1 MELEPVAIRSG
12 VCSPC
17 RFESYTLRL
26 WNIYIKRKTR
36 NLTRIPIFTMIEGVR
51 MCEFCKSGKRGIILN
66 DDGSIICLTADTVVA
81 IDRDTG
87 KKHKNQIAINYCP
100 ICGRKLVE

>member
-1 MELEPVAIRSG
+1 
-12 VCSPC
+12 
-17 RFESYTLRL
+17 
-26 WNIYIKRKTR
+26 
-36 NLTRIPIFTMIEGVR
+36 

-87 KKHKNQIAINYCP
+87 KNIKIK
-100 ICGRKLVE
+100 

>member
-1 MELEPVAIRSG
+1 M
-12 VCSPC
+12 
-17 RFESYTLRL
+17 
-26 WNIYIKRKTR
+26 
-36 NLTRIPIFTMIEGVR
+36 LTRFTAARNYQIIYGER
-51 MCEFCKSGKRGIILN
+51 SDMCEFCKSGKRDIILN
-66 DDGSIICLTADTVVA
+66 DNDSIICLTADTVVA

>member
-1 MELEPVAIRSG
+1 MVQIHAISIQLHLLHTKDT
-12 VCSPC
+12 
-17 RFESYTLRL
+17 ESHEDSDFCYD
-26 WNIYIKRKTR
+26 WG
-36 NLTRIPIFTMIEGVR
+36 GVR
-51 MCEFCKSGKRGIILN
+51 MCDFCKSGKRDIILN

-100 ICGRKLVE
+100 ICGRKLVEE

>member
-1 MELEPVAIRSG
+1 
-12 VCSPC
+12 
-17 RFESYTLRL
+17 
-26 WNIYIKRKTR
+26 
-36 NLTRIPIFTMIEGVR
+36 MIGDVR

-66 DDGSIICLTADTVVA
+66 DDGSIICLTADTAVA

-100 ICGRKLVE
+100 MCGRKLVE

>member
-1 MELEPVAIRSG
+1 MPYQFNYI
-12 VCSPC
+12 C
-17 RFESYTLRL
+17 YT
-26 WNIYIKRKTR
+26 RKTR
-36 NLTRIPIFTMIEGVR
+36 NLTRIPIFAMIGGVS
-51 MCEFCKSGKRGIILN
+51 MCEFCKSGKRYIILN

-100 ICGRKLVE
+100 ICGRKLVEE